1 MQRTPA
7 RNRVYLGRHCAD
19 TSYMTFTRLLRISFV
34 LLFCAVP
41 LAAPAFSGPRLPEPR
56 LPGAALDHSS
66 AVSAPNDPRNT
77 RDDTRDDV
85 LDLERGLASWY
96 GGKFQGRMTANGEIF
111 DTNDYTAAH
120 RTLPFDTV
128 VRVVNPE
135 TEASVT
141 VRINDRG
148 PFIEGRIIDLSRAAA
163 EAIGIAG
170 RGVAP
175 VVLEIIEYPEIKD
188 YQIIQVASF
197 GSRSNAEALKR
208 RLAAEGLSATIETT
222 SAGNHRVLLPE
233 VPRTEIE
240 SHRRS
245 LEELGFPGI
254 LVREP

>member
-1 MQRTPA
+1 MQRTDA
-7 RNRVYLGRHCAD
+7 RNRVYLRDHCAD
-19 TSYMTFTRLLRISFV
+19 TSYMTFTTLLRLALVLSF
-34 LLFCAVP
+34 FAVP
-41 LAAPAFSGPRLPEPR
+41 LAAPAFAAPRLPEPR
-56 LPGAALDHSS
+56 LPGGVPDGSS
-66 AVSAPNDPRNT
+66 AVNDSSRLHDT
-77 RDDTRDDV
+77 HDDTHDDV
-85 LDLERGLASWY
+85 RDVERGLASWY

-111 DTNDYTAAH
+111 DTNDFTAAH

-135 TEASVT
+135 TEATVT

-188 YQIIQVASF
+188 YQIIQIASF
-197 GSRSNAEALKR
+197 GSRGNAEALKR
-208 RLAAEGLSATIETT
+208 RLAAEGFSAAIETT
-222 SAGNHRVLLPE
+222 EAGNHRVLLPE

-240 SHRRS
+240 SYRRS